1 MTARG
6 VLFSRHN
13 EQEEEWQMI
22 KAING
27 RMLSAFALGVFI
39 HQTLDA
45 SEAVREVLSEA
56 AQAGNQP
63 TPSFYR
69 GYVYFID
76 DPNGSYLRVYA
87 PDGHLTL
94 TTGIQDKHVQ
104 SVAIDNDGTVAVS
117 WQAAGGRAGIDVL
130 DGIGRLTGSVD
141 TGVYVPSHLVYGDDH
156 TLWTFGWQ
164 QRTGNAGSPD
174 GPDYMTVRRFSSDR
188 KQLGAWLPRSSFPK
202 GLEPAVPPSQVTRIT
217 AAKDRIGVLAQSG
230 VRGSLQEWIE
240 FDLQGNLIGRWRLD
254 DSNFARV
261 ALTTDGRVYVQ
272 KSNGPSTTRF
282 FTLDRNTSTWK
293 PVTPLTDY
301 RFCGADGDQLVF
313 ASWKAGPMHLR
324 WFNQP

>member
-1 MTARG
+1 
-6 VLFSRHN
+6 
-13 EQEEEWQMI
+13 
-22 KAING
+22 
-27 RMLSAFALGVFI
+27 
-39 HQTLDA
+39 
-45 SEAVREVLSEA
+45 
-56 AQAGNQP
+56 
-63 TPSFYR
+63 
-69 GYVYFID
+69 
-76 DPNGSYLRVYA
+76 
-87 PDGHLTL
+87 
-94 TTGIQDKHVQ
+94 
-104 SVAIDNDGTVAVS
+104 
-117 WQAAGGRAGIDVL
+117 
-130 DGIGRLTGSVD
+130 
-141 TGVYVPSHLVYGDDH
+141 
-156 TLWTFGWQ
+156 
-164 QRTGNAGSPD
+164 
-174 GPDYMTVRRFSSDR
+174 
-188 KQLGAWLPRSSFPK
+188 
-202 GLEPAVPPSQVTRIT
+202 VTRIT

-240 FDLQGNLIGRWRLD
+240 LDLQGNLIGRWRLD